1 MWQFLVRLI
10 LRNRPAILVIIG
22 VLTVFMAWQGSK
34 VQLSYEMARMLPKDN
49 EYNIEYEAFKE
60 QFGQD
65 GSVLFVAIEDPDL
78 YTLEHFNAWYDLNY
92 DILEMDG
99 VQEVLSAARIYN
111 LSRNDSLKKFDF
123 LNIVSERP
131 VEQRTVD
138 SIRDIINNLGLY
150 DGLLFNKETGVSLMM
165 ITLTKEILNSKAR
178 IHLVKI
184 LKERT
189 DRYGDAFDI
198 DIKYSGLPYIRT
210 VTSKKVQDELLL
222 FVLLSLVITSVLL
235 FILFRTGRAVLFAMI
250 VVIIAV
256 IWVLGT
262 VALFGYKITIL
273 TGILPPLLIVIGV
286 ENSIFLLN
294 KYLSEYREH
303 GNKIKALSRMISR
316 IGNANLL
323 TNSTTAAGFAAF
335 IITSNELLVEFGI
348 IASINILVTYLLSLF
363 LLPILFSFFP
373 VPKTKHMKHL
383 ESGLISKIVDRVTSI
398 VQQRRTVIYIVT
410 SIALL
415 FAIIGVSKLQTTGN
429 VVDDISKKDRLY
441 KDMIFFEKHF
451 KGVMPLEITI
461 DTKKNRGV
469 LRLSTLRKIDQL
481 QDTLASYPEF
491 SKPVSVVEVVK
502 SAKQAFY
509 RGNPKMYELPNNQEK
524 NFILSYVPQL
534 GKKKKEQ
541 KQEKKKTILDSFVD
555 STYSKTRVS
564 IQMAN
569 IGTNDIDRILSDLRP
584 KVDSIFP
591 PDKFETH
598 MTGTSVVFLKGT
610 NYLVKNLFMSL
621 ALALVVIT
629 ILMALIFSSA
639 RMIIISLIPNLI
651 PQIMTAGMMGYF
663 DISIKPSTILIFS
676 IALGI
681 SVDNTIHFL
690 SRYRLQ
696 LKHNNWKVKESVLG
710 ALSETAYSMIYSAL
724 VLFFGFYIFTLSSFG
739 GTEALGYLVSFT
751 LVVALFS
758 NLFVLPSLLLSL
770 DKRALTK
777 SFREPLLVVFDE
789 EEDIE
794 LDKLVI
800 EELKTKKGKP
810 DKYRKI

>member
-1 MWQFLVRLI
+1 MVVIGI
-10 LRNRPAILVIIG
+10 LTI
-22 VLTVFMAWQGSK
+22 FMAWQGSK
-34 VQLSYEMARMLPKDN
+34 IQMSYEMARMLPKDN
-49 EYNIEYEAFKE
+49 EYTIEYENFKD

-65 GSVLFVAIEDPDL
+65 GSVLFIAIEDTTL
-78 YTLEHFNAWYDLNY
+78 FELEHFNAWYDLNY
-92 DILEMDG
+92 DLLEMNG
-99 VQEVLSAARIYN
+99 VQEVLSTARIYN
-111 LSRNDSLKKFDF
+111 LIRNDSLKKFDF
-123 LNIVSERP
+123 LNIVAEKP
-131 VEQRTVD
+131 TNQQTVD
-138 SIRDIINNLGLY
+138 SIKKIVYGLGLY

-165 ITLTKEILNSKAR
+165 VTLTREILNSKAR
-178 IHLVKI
+178 VALIKD

-189 DRYGDAFDI
+189 DEFGEEFGI

-210 VTSKKVQDELLL
+210 VTSKMVQNELLF
-222 FVLLSLVITSVLL
+222 FVFMSLLIASVLL
-235 FILFRTGRAVLFAMI
+235 FILFRTARAVLFAMI

-262 VALFGYKITIL
+262 ISLFGYKITIL

-294 KYLSEYREH
+294 KYLSEYRDH

-323 TNSTTAAGFAAF
+323 TNATTAAGFAAF
-335 IITSNELLVEFGI
+335 IITSNELLIEFGI
-348 IASINILVTYLLSLF
+348 IASINILITYLLSLF

-373 VPKTKHMKHL
+373 VPTAKHMKHL
-383 ESGLISKIVDRVTSI
+383 ESGPISKIIAWVTSI
-398 VQQRRTVIYIVT
+398 VLNRRKIIYIVT
-410 SIALL
+410 SIALTGG
-415 FAIIGVSKLQTTGN
+415 IVGVTLLKTTGN
-429 VVDDISKKDRLY
+429 VVDDISKKDKLY
-441 KDMIFFEKHF
+441 KDMIFLEKNF
-451 KGVMPLEITI
+451 KGVMPLEITV
-461 DTKKNRGV
+461 DTKKNRGI
-469 LRLSTLRKIDQL
+469 LNLTTLRKIDQL
-481 QDTLASYPEF
+481 QDTLATYPEF

-509 RGNPKMYELPNNQEK
+509 RGKSSMYSLPNNQEK
-524 NFILSYVPQL
+524 NFILSYVPEL
-534 GKKKKEQ
+534 TDKKGN
-541 KQEKKKTILDSFVD
+541 KKTILDSFVD
-555 STYSKTRVS
+555 STLSKTRIS

-569 IGTNDIDRILSDLRP
+569 IGTNDIDRILNDLRP

-591 PDKFETH
+591 PDKYETH

-610 NYLVKNLFMSL
+610 NYLVKNLFASL
-621 ALALVVIT
+621 GLAVVVIT
-629 ILMALIFSSA
+629 LLMALIFSSF
-639 RMIIISLIPNLI
+639 RMILISLVPNLI

-696 LKHNNWKVKESVLG
+696 LKHNNWQIKVSVLG
-710 ALSETAYSMIYSAL
+710 ALNETAYSMIYSAI

-751 LVVALFS
+751 LLVALFS

-770 DKRALTK
+770 DKFALTK
-777 SFREPLLVVFDE
+777 TFKEPLMEVFDE

-800 EELKTKKGKP
+800 EEMKTKEDKP
-810 DKYRKI
+810 DKYKKI

>member
-1 MWQFLVRLI
+1 MWQFIVRLI
-10 LRNRPAILVIIG
+10 LRNRPAILIIIAL
-22 VLTVFMAWQGSK
+22 LTIFMGWQGSK
-34 VQLSYEMARMLPKDN
+34 IQMSYEMARMLPKDN
-49 EYNIEYEAFKE
+49 EVTLEYEDFKK

-65 GSVLFVAIEDPDL
+65 GSVIFVAIEDDDL
-78 YTLEHFNAWYDLNY
+78 FNIDHFNKWYDLSY
-92 DILEMDG
+92 ELLEFDG
-99 VQEVLSAARIYN
+99 VQEIISVARIYN
-111 LSRNDSLKKFDF
+111 LTRNDSLKKFDF
-123 LNIVSERP
+123 SNIVPEKPTSQPEL
-131 VEQRTVD
+131 D
-138 SIRDIINNLGLY
+138 SIKDVIYSLGLY

-165 ITLTKEILNSKAR
+165 ITLTKEILNTKAR
-178 IHLVKI
+178 IPLIKNI
-184 LKERT
+184 KEQI
-189 DRYGDAFDI
+189 DGFGEEFNL

-222 FVLLSLVITSVLL
+222 FVVLSLVIASVLL

-256 IWVLGT
+256 VWVLGT
-262 VALFGYKITIL
+262 ISLFGYKITIL

-323 TNSTTAAGFAAF
+323 TNATTATGFAAF
-335 IITSNELLVEFGI
+335 IITSNELLIEFGI

-373 VPKTKHMKHL
+373 VPSQKHMKHL
-383 ESGLISKIVDRVTSI
+383 EKGPISKIVDRVIAI
-398 VQQRRTVIYIVT
+398 VINKRPVIYVITITAVVGG
-410 SIALL
+410 L
-415 FAIIGVSKLQTTGN
+415 IGITMLKTTGN
-429 VVDDISKKDRLY
+429 VVDDISKKDKLY
-441 KDMIFFEKHF
+441 KDMIFLEKNF

-461 DTKKNRGV
+461 NTHKNRGI
-469 LRLSTLRKIDQL
+469 LRLSTLRKINQL
-481 QDTLASYPEF
+481 QDTLATYPEF
-491 SKPVSVVEVVK
+491 SKPLSVVEVVK

-509 RGNPKMYELPNNQEK
+509 RGNPKMYEMPNNQEK
-524 NFILSYVPQL
+524 NFIMSYVPEL
-534 GKKKKEQ
+534 SGGK
-541 KQEKKKTILDSFVD
+541 EKKSSILDSFVD
-555 STYSKTRVS
+555 STFSTTRVS

-569 IGTNDIDRILSDLRP
+569 IGTNDIERILSDLKP
-584 KVDSIFP
+584 KIDSIFP
-591 PDKFETH
+591 PDKFEIH
-598 MTGTSVVFLKGT
+598 LTGTSVVFLKGT

-629 ILMALIFSSA
+629 LLMALIFSSA
-639 RMIIISLIPNLI
+639 RMILISLVPNLI
-651 PQIMTAGMMGYF
+651 PQLMTAGMMGYF

-696 LKHNNWKVKESVLG
+696 LKHNNWKIRESVLG
-710 ALSETAYSMIYSAL
+710 ALKETAYSMIYSAI

-751 LVVALFS
+751 LVIALLS
-758 NLFVLPSLLLSL
+758 NLFVLPSLLLML
-770 DKRALTK
+770 DKLALTK
-777 SFREPLLVVFDE
+777 SFKEPMMIVFDE

-794 LDKLVI
+794 LDKLIV
-800 EELKTKKGKP
+800 EELKTKKDKP
-810 DKYRKI
+810 DKYKKI